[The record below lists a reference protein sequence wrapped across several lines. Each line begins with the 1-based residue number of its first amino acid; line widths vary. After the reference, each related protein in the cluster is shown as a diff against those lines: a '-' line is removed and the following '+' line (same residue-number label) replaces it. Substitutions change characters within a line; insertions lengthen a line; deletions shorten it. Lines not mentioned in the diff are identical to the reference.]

1 MEALLQQ
8 LAATQGNWSTT
19 ANELK
24 SAVDRARTLTFLLS
38 IAGALLAALASQFTD
53 STRTYVA
60 IASAVAFAVMSFL
73 SARLLGQDRSLKW
86 LRARS
91 AAEALK
97 HAAYRFT
104 AQAAP
109 YDDAATREQLLKG
122 EIVKIESD
130 VDDLLPERLSGKIG
144 STPTALLSAVEY
156 QQRRVS
162 GQIEW
167 FERTAQKY
175 RARARRLRRIE
186 LFLSL
191 AACII
196 TAVAGVT
203 DKDPI
208 PGVKFDFVALTAVLT
223 TIGGAILAHI
233 EASRYDF
240 VVATYLATA
249 RRLRS
254 EPPPATATVPSA
266 EWSAY
271 VARCESILQDENASW
286 LAKFSK

>member
-1 MEALLQQ
+1 MEALLKQ

-24 SAVDRARTLTFLLS
+24 SAVDRARTYTFLLS
-38 IAGALLAALASQFTD
+38 IVGALLAALASQNED
-53 STRTYVA
+53 GIRTYFA

-73 SARLLGQDRSLKW
+73 TARLLGQDRSMKW

-97 HAAYRFT
+97 HAAYRFC

-109 YDDAATREQLLKG
+109 FDEAATREQLLRD
-122 EIVKIESD
+122 EIVKIETD

-144 STPTALLSAVEY
+144 STPTALLGAAEY
-156 QQRRVS
+156 RQLRVS
-162 GQIEW
+162 GQIHW
-167 FERTAQKY
+167 FEQTAEKY
-175 RARARRLRRIE
+175 RIRARRLRRIE
-186 LFLSL
+186 FFLSL
-191 AACII
+191 AACIM
-196 TAVAGVT
+196 TAIAGVT
-203 DKDPI
+203 DKAPI
-208 PGVKFDFVALTAVLT
+208 RDVTFDFVALTAVLT

-233 EASRYDF
+233 EASRFDF
-240 VVATYLATA
+240 LIATYLATA
-249 RRLRS
+249 RRLGS
-254 EPPPATATVPSA
+254 EQPPTTVAVPST

-271 VARCESILQDENASW
+271 VARCESILQEENASW